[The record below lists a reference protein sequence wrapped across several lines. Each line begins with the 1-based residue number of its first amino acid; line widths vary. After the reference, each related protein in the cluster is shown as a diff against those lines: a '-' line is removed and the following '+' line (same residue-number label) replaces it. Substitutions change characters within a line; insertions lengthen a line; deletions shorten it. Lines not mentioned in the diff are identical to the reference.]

1 MKRQAAAD
9 PAIIAILKDL
19 KTPGYIENRIEEII
33 DNYSIKYNCNVQNIK
48 QLQWND
54 VLLHIYKSLFSYN
67 NERIVNYNDID
78 FLNYIADIYISICFR
93 YSKSTSLYGYSIYSG
108 ITYSIIKNWNTDTVR
123 SISYID
129 TDNNIMIEYGNIALY
144 KALHPDN
151 KVIEISN
158 SIYYGLCKKIVESR
172 QHSLTDMTENGS
184 IPALALG
191 KIEYGWI
198 EGKDNQLKA
207 ALLENAVTGSAMLA
221 DYKQIYGI
229 SGSTTADPA
238 ADPAAT
244 ATAQQQ
250 QHNI

>member
-1 MKRQAAAD
+1 MERKSVAD
-9 PAIIAILKDL
+9 PAIIAIIKDL
-19 KTPGYIENRIEEII
+19 KTPGYIENRIADII
-33 DNYSIKYNCNVQNIK
+33 ENYSVKYSCNVREIK

-54 VLLHIYKSLFSYN
+54 VLLHIYKNLFSYN
-67 NERIVNYNDID
+67 EKRIVNYNDID

-123 SISYID
+123 SVSYID

-144 KALHPDN
+144 KALHPGN

-158 SIYYGLCKKIVESR
+158 HLYYGLCKKIVESR

-207 ALLENAVTGSAMLA
+207 ALLENAVTGNALLA
-221 DYKQIYGI
+221 DYKQIYI
-229 SGSTTADPA
+229 TSNSDPA
-238 ADPAAT
+238 AAA
-244 ATAQQQ
+244 ADQRQ